1 MSTSII
7 EGPFRGRQLKLMSS
21 RKNYS
26 QQQFTDYFI
35 SLDVTNN
42 LSNIVWNELRAES
55 SIDNFKP
62 SPDDNIVF
70 VFGLYEED
78 FEEFLVNLADR
89 CDKKLPSESE
99 LKNMAAINTVQDLI
113 IFLSKCEDKT

>member
-7 EGPFRGRQLKLMSS
+7 EGPFGGRQLKLMSS